1 MVLYILIF
9 ILVAVIFISGYGVV
23 DKSVKLLI
31 GMIGSLCIFVGIA
44 DMLGGYDRYIY
55 SEVFDIIAD
64 VTDAGGNYWSMG
76 CFEFFPGE
84 QGWTYLN
91 IGISF
96 ITSNRYIF
104 ILSITI
110 ITYTLLFLSIRK
122 YTENYPLAVVLF
134 LGLWFFFTFTY
145 LRQVLGATVTWLSIR
160 YVIDRKFW
168 KFLLIVFIAYNIHK
182 SAIVFLPLYFMPIRK
197 YDANVVVIF
206 MFFMFVFGITPLPD
220 MLFDAYGGVDN
231 VQSKLNTYR
240 MEGSF
245 RFEYVVEAVFFLFII
260 IRNYDRIPENDKEKL
275 VLLNMSLMFC
285 AILLFFTRS
294 QNGGRMSWYYMIG
307 LISTLCFLGSR
318 GKKQISELGT
328 ILVILCFLLYFRI
341 YTSWQVYLNLYPY
354 KTFFTNGHR
363 EGDPTWER
371 FEYDLNYEDDKFYR

>member
-1 MVLYILIF
+1 MILYLLIF
-9 ILVAVIFISGYGVV
+9 IVIAVIFGTGYGVV

-31 GMIGSLCIFVGIA
+31 GMMVSLCLFVGIA

-55 SEVFDIIAD
+55 SEVFDYIAD
-64 VTDAGGNYWSMG
+64 VTDLGGNYLSTG

-91 IGISF
+91 IGLSF

-104 ILSITI
+104 ILIVTI
-110 ITYTLLFLSIRK
+110 IIYTLLFLSIRK
-122 YTENYPLAVVLF
+122 YTENYTLAVVLF

-168 KFLLIVFIAYNIHK
+168 KFILIVFIAYNIHK

-197 YDANVVVIF
+197 YSANFVVVF

-245 RFEYVVEAVFFLFII
+245 RIDYVVEAVFFLFII
-260 IRNYDRIPENDKEKL
+260 IRNYDRVPENDKDKL
-275 VLLNMSLMFC
+275 VLLNMSLVFC

-307 LISTLCFLGSR
+307 MISTLCYLGSR

-328 ILVILCFLLYFRI
+328 ILVILCFLLFFRI
-341 YTSWQVYLNLYPY
+341 VSLWGPLLSPY
-354 KTFFTNGHR
+354 KTFLTDGHR
-363 EGDPTWER
+363 DGDR
-371 FEYDLNYEDDKFYR
+371 IYDQFEYDENYDDDKFYR

>member
-1 MVLYILIF
+1 MILYILIF
-9 ILVAVIFISGYGVV
+9 LIVAVIFGVGYGVV

-31 GMIGSLCIFVGIA
+31 GFMASLCIFVGIA

-55 SEVFDIIAD
+55 GEVFDYIAD
-64 VTDAGGNYWSMG
+64 VTDLGASYAVGG
-76 CFEFFPGE
+76 CFDFFPGE
-84 QGWTYLN
+84 QGWTILN
-91 IGISF
+91 ILISF

-104 ILSITI
+104 ILTITI
-110 ITYTLLFLSIRK
+110 IIYTLLFLSIKK
-122 YTENYPLAVVLF
+122 YAENYPLAVVLF

-145 LRQVLGATVTWLSIR
+145 LRQVLGATITWLSIR
-160 YVIDRKFW
+160 YVIDRKLW

-182 SAIVFLPLYFMPIRK
+182 SAIIFLPLYFIPIRK
-197 YDANVVVIF
+197 YSANFVVIF

-231 VQSKLNTYR
+231 VQSKLTTYK

-245 RFEYVVEAVFFLFII
+245 RLEYVIEAVFFLFII
-260 IRNYDRIPENDKEKL
+260 IRNYDRIPENKEKL
-275 VLLNMSLMFC
+275 VLLNMSLLFC

-318 GKKQISELGT
+318 GKKHISELGT

-341 YTSWQVYLNLYPY
+341 YTNWQVYLNLYPY

-363 EGDPTWER
+363 EGDPSWEGY
-371 FEYDLNYEDDKFYR
+371 EYDLNYDDDKFYR